1 VKSWICDGKPKDGK
15 SYPDCSG
22 PHEPYQNYT
31 PDCEKCG
38 LPREA
43 VVISKGGVSRRLIIV
58 GVGIFLLGSVGK
70 IIASFLGSKALLPPP
85 SCTIPPCYYR
95 TFAEVPN
102 VPSGPVNYGGSTT
115 FAPLRSAQIVQSIR
129 QAHPGYNLLYRE
141 PPAGRNPGSGI
152 GIEMLLEGQLSFAQ
166 SSRSLETA
174 EFEEAQKRSF
184 ELEAI
189 PIAIDGIAFY
199 THPQLPISGL
209 TLSQIKDI
217 FTGKITNWKEVNGP
231 DLAITIFSRSLS
243 DGGTPKFLQ
252 EEVLGKEK
260 FSSAIQEV
268 RDTTIGIQK
277 VATTPGGIGY
287 ATASEV
293 CNQPLVRSLSLAK
306 EAIQP
311 FVAACI
317 GKQVNKS
324 AFKDNS
330 YPITR
335 RLFIVIKRSNN
346 QENKID
352 EQAGVAYVNLIL
364 SDEGQQLVEQA
375 GFVPIRK

>member
-1 VKSWICDGKPKDGK
+1 MKSWICNGIPKDGK

-22 PHEPYQNYT
+22 SHDEYANNY
-31 PDCEKCG
+31 PNCEKCG

-43 VVISKGGVSRRLIIV
+43 VVISKRGIKRRLIFA
-58 GVGIFLLGSVGK
+58 GVGIFLLVGGAK
-70 IIASFLGSKALLPPP
+70 IIASFLRSKILPPD
-85 SCTIPPCYYR
+85 CTTPACYYR
-95 TFAEVPN
+95 SFAEVPN
-102 VPSGPVNYGGSTT
+102 VPSGPIYYGGSTT
-115 FAPLRSAQIVQSIR
+115 FAPLRSPQIVQSIR
-129 QAHPGYNLLYRE
+129 QAHPGYNLIYRE
-141 PPAGRNPGSGI
+141 PPAGRKPGSGM
-152 GIEMLLEGQLSFAQ
+152 GIKMLLEGQLSFAQ
-166 SSRSLETA
+166 SSRPLETS
-174 EFEEAQKRSF
+174 EVQEAQKRSF
-184 ELEAI
+184 QLDQI

-199 THPQLPISGL
+199 THPQLPVSGL
-209 TLSQIKDI
+209 TISQIKDI

-231 DLAITIFSRSLS
+231 DLAITIFSRSLF
-243 DGGTPKFLQ
+243 DGGTPKYFQ

-277 VATTPGGIGY
+277 VGNTPGSIGY

-293 CNQPLVRSLSLAK
+293 CNQPISTLSLAR
-306 EAIQP
+306 ESNQQ

-317 GKQVNKS
+317 GKEVNKT

-335 RLFIVIKRSNN
+335 RIFIVIKRSNSP
-346 QENKID
+346 ENKID

-364 SDEGQQLVEQA
+364 SDEGQQVVEKA